1 MGAYQSPIEAPPF
14 PARGD
19 LGWVFPRF
27 PPDNS
32 GWQWTKNYQPTPKNM
47 LINLPTR
54 ISRKQMGLALII
66 AIVVAEAIPMIARA
80 RSGENFQ
87 HFPPAPPSVIAQRN
101 TIEVSP
107 TGSVRTITA
116 ALQQATNNTIIQLA
130 PGTYGPEET
139 FPLNLKE
146 GVILKGNEGG
156 LGAGVVITGGGK
168 HLSRTYS
175 NQNVAIVAATNT
187 EIIGVTVTN
196 PNTRGTGIWV
206 ENADP
211 IIRNSS
217 FVSNNREGI
226 FASGTAVPKIENN
239 QFINNTGN
247 GVTLVGQSSGQ
258 VRSNVFDNTGF
269 GVTVGKEAAPLIVSN
284 QIKNNRSG
292 IMINDQARPTIQDN
306 TIENNREYGI
316 FVGKEAQPNFLNNIF
331 RGNGQDVYDQK
342 TAPPPPPL
350 PPESN
355 PSPPA
360 P

>member
-1 MGAYQSPIEAPPF
+1 
-14 PARGD
+14 
-19 LGWVFPRF
+19 
-27 PPDNS
+27 
-32 GWQWTKNYQPTPKNM
+32 M
-47 LINLPTR
+47 LINLATK
-54 ISRKQMGLALII
+54 ISPKQVGLALII
-66 AIVVAEAIPMIARA
+66 SIMAAEAMPMIARA
-80 RSGENFQ
+80 LSGEQ
-87 HFPPAPPSVIAQRN
+87 SKHLKQAQPSVIAQRN

-116 ALQQATNNTIIQLA
+116 ALQQATSGTTIQLA
-130 PGTYGPEET
+130 PGTYGPSET
-139 FPLNLKE
+139 FPLELKE
-146 GVILKGNEGG
+146 GVILKGNEGA
-156 LGAGVVITGGGK
+156 LGAGVVITGGGR

-175 NQNVAIVAATNT
+175 NQNVTIVAQTNT

-217 FVSNNREGI
+217 FIDNNREGI
-226 FASGTAVPKIENN
+226 FAAGSAVPKIENN
-239 QFINNTGN
+239 QFINNKGN

-284 QIKNNRSG
+284 QIKNNRAG
-292 IMINDQARPTIQDN
+292 IMINDQARPTLQDN
-306 TIENNREYGI
+306 TIENNKEYGI
-316 FVGKEAQPNFLNNIF
+316 FVGKEAQPNLLNNTF
-331 RGNGQDVYDQK
+331 RSNGQDVYDQK

-350 PPESN
+350 PPEPESL
-355 PSPPA
+355 PPA